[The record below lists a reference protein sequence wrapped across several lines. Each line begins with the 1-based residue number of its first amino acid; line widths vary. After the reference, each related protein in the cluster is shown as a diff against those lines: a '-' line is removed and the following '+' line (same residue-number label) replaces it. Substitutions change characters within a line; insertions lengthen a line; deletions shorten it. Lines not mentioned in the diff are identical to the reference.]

1 MTTRVA
7 VLAPSPLVRAG
18 LDALLADTA
27 GVVTV
32 ALPFDPED
40 DAAPFGASLL
50 DSSPLDASPLERAAG
65 SGADVVV
72 WAPASPLDVT
82 ALLGAGLVDLRGGAF
97 GDAGPAA
104 TPALVVI
111 ADLAPR
117 EAAAALRAGAR
128 AVLPNGVR
136 ADTLAAAVAAAAAG
150 LVVFPAEEAAGVL
163 PGDEPGAGGPPDA
176 AGGRA
181 VAPLSGRERDVLA
194 LVAEG
199 LANKQI
205 AYRLGISEH
214 TVKTH
219 VAALFSKLHAGTRAE
234 AVVTAARAGLLLL

>member
-18 LDALLADTA
+18 LDSLLAESA
-27 GVVTV
+27 GVVLV
-32 ALPFDPED
+32 GLPFDAGD
-40 DAAPFGASLL
+40 DGADVSLLESLL
-50 DSSPLDASPLERAAG
+50 DRAAG
-65 SGADVVV
+65 SGADVIV
-72 WAPASPLDVT
+72 WAPASSLDVST
-82 ALLGAGLVDLRGGAF
+82 TLGAGLVDMRSGAY
-97 GDAGPAA
+97 GDAGPSGV
-104 TPALVVI
+104 PALVVI

-117 EAAAALRAGAR
+117 EAARAVRAGAR

-136 ADTLAAAVAAAAAG
+136 AETLAAAVAAVAAG
-150 LVVFPAEEAAGVL
+150 LVVLPADDAASVL
-163 PGDEPGAGGPPDA
+163 PADDRGGGADSANAP
-176 AGGRA
+176 A
-181 VAPLSGRERDVLA
+181 VAPLSGRERDVLG
-194 LVAEG
+194 LMAEG

-219 VAALFSKLHAGTRAE
+219 VAALFGKLHAGTRAE

>member
-18 LDALLADTA
+18 LDTLLAESP
-27 GVVTV
+27 GLVLVT
-32 ALPFDPED
+32 LPFELEGD
-40 DAAPFGASLL
+40 GA
-50 DSSPLDASPLERAAG
+50 DMSPLERAVG

-72 WAPASPLDVT
+72 WAPASSLDVAT
-82 ALLGAGLVDLRGGAF
+82 TLGAGLVDMRSGVY
-97 GDAGPAA
+97 GDAAPSSF
-104 TPALVVI
+104 PALVVI

-117 EAAAALRAGAR
+117 ELAGAVRAGAR

-136 ADTLAAAVAAAAAG
+136 SETLAAAVAAVVAG
-150 LVVFPAEEAAGVL
+150 LVVLPA
-163 PGDEPGAGGPPDA
+163 DDA
-176 AGGRA
+176 AGLLSADERNGA
-181 VAPLSGRERDVLA
+181 PDSGGAHGIVPLSGRERDVLG
-194 LVAEG
+194 LMAEG

-219 VAALFSKLHAGTRAE
+219 VAAVFGKLHAGTRAE